1 MKKILISMV
10 LLLAASYVNAQGL
23 DPLREEARLYE
34 MVFTLRLLGTISVY
48 AISILIFLKLI
59 LDYRIKEKLIQ
70 KGASEDVISKLIQP
84 AGKGGNNVNIKWFLI
99 LAGIGVGLGLV
110 YLSRPIGIHSLAI
123 MSLCLSV
130 SFLGYY
136 LFVRRTQ

>member
-1 MKKILISMV
+1 MKKILISTV
-10 LLLAASYVNAQGL
+10 LLLAATCVYAQSP

-34 MVFTLRLLGTISVY
+34 VVNTLRLLGTISVY

-59 LDYRIKEKLIQ
+59 LDHRIKEKLIE

-84 AGKGGNNVNIKWFLI
+84 AVKGGNNVNIKWFLI

-123 MSLCLSV
+123 MSLCISV